1 MRRCWMGF
9 TLTWARSGETGLTL
23 GFSGER
29 GLGMLRGVGIRLKLK
44 VLEFDVPGRA
54 EDGRLA
60 SIIESVELRPIGS
73 RR

>member
-1 MRRCWMGF
+1 
-9 TLTWARSGETGLTL
+9 
-23 GFSGER
+23 
-29 GLGMLRGVGIRLKLK
+29 MLRGVGIRLKLK